1 MEEKGTMH
9 VHLLTELTGNLY
21 SEESEWE
28 EEWSESDEYGMP
40 LDGTELA
47 DYEEVIREELERYGE
62 DDLMQYFDGSESI
75 QEKIQSAVVTIEN
88 KDGILYGC
96 TKLELN
102 EFLSQ
107 EELQEFTEYITGQY
121 SDGWG
126 EGFEQRDIKVDGGT
140 MNVHFWHPNMEQ
152 PKMYEKKTEQIPTKP
167 EKQRPKL
174 QLLGHDGN
182 IFSIMGDASTLLK
195 KNKQTA
201 EAKEMRKRVL
211 ESGDYY
217 KALLII
223 SEYVETELSPPPKE
237 NKKTKKKNSEYVF
250 NDFELEK
257 FRKNKNNKIVSI
269 QRYKGLGE
277 MDAEQLWETT
287 MDPEHRILLRVTMNE
302 EMTSEIDLTFTTLM
316 GDQVEPRREFI
327 EQNAKYGTLDI

>member
-126 EGFEQRDIKVDGGT
+126 EGFEQQDIQVEEGIL
-140 MNVHFWHPNMEQ
+140 NVHFWHPGMERA
-152 PKMYEKKTEQIPTKP
+152 KMQEETKTQNETQTEKLHLNKP
-167 EKQRPKL
+167 RPKL
-174 QLLGHDGN
+174 RLLGHDGN
-182 IFSIMGDASTLLK
+182 IFSIMSDASILLK
-195 KNKQTA
+195 NNDQTA
-201 EAKEMRKRVL
+201 EAKEMCKRVL

-237 NKKTKKKNSEYVF
+237 NKRTKKKH
-250 NDFELEK
+250 
-257 FRKNKNNKIVSI
+257 
-269 QRYKGLGE
+269 Q
-277 MDAEQLWETT
+277 
-287 MDPEHRILLRVTMNE
+287 PER
-302 EMTSEIDLTFTTLM
+302 
-316 GDQVEPRREFI
+316 
-327 EQNAKYGTLDI
+327 

>member
-1 MEEKGTMH
+1 
-9 VHLLTELTGNLY
+9 
-21 SEESEWE
+21 
-28 EEWSESDEYGMP
+28 
-40 LDGTELA
+40 
-47 DYEEVIREELERYGE
+47 
-62 DDLMQYFDGSESI
+62 MQYFDGSESI
-75 QEKIQSAVVTIEN
+75 QGKIQSAVVTIEN

-140 MNVHFWHPNMEQ
+140 LNVHFWHPDMEQ

-182 IFSIMGDASTLLK
+182 IFSIMGNASTLLK

-201 EAKEMRKRVL
+201 EAKEMCKRVL

-237 NKKTKKKNSEYVF
+237 NKKAKKKH
-250 NDFELEK
+250 
-257 FRKNKNNKIVSI
+257 
-269 QRYKGLGE
+269 Q
-277 MDAEQLWETT
+277 
-287 MDPEHRILLRVTMNE
+287 PER
-302 EMTSEIDLTFTTLM
+302 
-316 GDQVEPRREFI
+316 
-327 EQNAKYGTLDI
+327 

>member
-1 MEEKGTMH
+1 MQRQT
-9 VHLLTELTGNLY
+9 N
-21 SEESEWE
+21 
-28 EEWSESDEYGMP
+28 GMP

-126 EGFEQRDIKVDGGT
+126 EGFEQRDIKVDGG
-140 MNVHFWHPNMEQ
+140 MLNVHFWHPDMEQ
-152 PKMYEKKTEQIPTKP
+152 PKIYEKKTEQIPIKP

-201 EAKEMRKRVL
+201 EAKEMCKRVL

-223 SEYVETELSPPPKE
+223 SEYIETELSLPPKE
-237 NKKTKKKNSEYVF
+237 NKRTKKKH
-250 NDFELEK
+250 
-257 FRKNKNNKIVSI
+257 
-269 QRYKGLGE
+269 Q
-277 MDAEQLWETT
+277 
-287 MDPEHRILLRVTMNE
+287 PER
-302 EMTSEIDLTFTTLM
+302 
-316 GDQVEPRREFI
+316 
-327 EQNAKYGTLDI
+327 